1 MIEIDYSTDTAN
13 TSALTV
19 DELFDKMATLMNALS
34 DKDTFNTFVIMEG
47 EQHYI
52 KYGIDIFGIWCDPSK
67 DCEFTT
73 VTTIAPHLTPHG
85 ELTFEELSKV
95 LYHLHTMNGNGKM
108 FVGQS
113 AHYKDIKYWI
123 VDCYAQISIKNGKPY
138 ARIVLK

>member
-1 MIEIDYSTDTAN
+1 MLEIDYSTDTAN
-13 TSALTV
+13 IEALTV

-52 KYGIDIFGIWCDPSK
+52 KYGIDIFGIWCDPSR
-67 DCEFTT
+67 DCDFTI
-73 VTTIAPHLTPHG
+73 VTAASPHLTPDG
-85 ELTFEELSKV
+85 ELTFEEISKV
-95 LYHLHTMNGNGKM
+95 LYQFHTMNGNGKM

-113 AHYKDIKYWI
+113 SHYKDTKYWI
-123 VDCYAQISIKNGKPY
+123 TDCYAQISIKNGNPY